1 MVEIRV
7 EGVSKNY
14 GSVEVLDQVSF
25 VVDDGEFAVLLGP
38 SGCGKTTL
46 LRCVA
51 GLEKADK
58 GEVYLGEE
66 LVNDLSPME
75 RDLAMVFQG
84 FSLFPTMTA
93 RENIAF
99 PLNVRRVGKQ
109 AVDERVNEVARTL
122 GIEHL
127 LDKSPKDFSGGEQQR
142 VAIGRAIVRE
152 PKAFL
157 MDEPLSNLDAPLRA
171 QLRSELKRL
180 QKDIGVTTLYVTH
193 DQAEALALADKI
205 GVLNR
210 GTLLQYGSPSS
221 VFQAPSTAFV
231 ARFVGDPQTNIINVS
246 LEPSGQTGG
255 NYVMRSE
262 GLNLSLP
269 EGVGAPV
276 KKAAQTMRSQG
287 AATEASFQVSIRPE
301 DIELST
307 VRDRWREEHGQGGHD
322 ADADDVVQGTI
333 LLDEPLTLYR
343 VVTVRLGDGA
353 AVSPASTAPGVTRLS
368 MMPRDAS
375 STNLKVLVSKDS
387 KLDPGRHVW
396 LKFDPDKFRFFDRET
411 GAALVA

>member
-7 EGVSKNY
+7 EGVSKSY
-14 GSVEVLDQVSF
+14 GRIEVLDQVSF
-25 VVDDGEFAVLLGP
+25 VVDAGEFAVLLGP

-51 GLEKADK
+51 GLEKVDR
-58 GEVYLGEE
+58 GEIYLGGE

-109 AVDERVNEVARTL
+109 EVDARVNEVAGVL

-127 LDKSPKDFSGGEQQR
+127 LDKSPKEFSGGEQQR

-180 QKDIGVTTLYVTH
+180 QKEIGVTTLYVTH
-193 DQAEALALADKI
+193 DQAEAFALADEI

-210 GTLLQYGSPSS
+210 GTLLQYGPPATI
-221 VFQAPSTAFV
+221 FRAPSTAFV
-231 ARFVGDPQTNIINVS
+231 ARFVGDPQANIINVT
-246 LEPSGQTGG
+246 LESDGEKGG
-255 NYVMRSE
+255 YVMRSE
-262 GLNLSLP
+262 GFNLHVPDSVAAP
-269 EGVGAPV
+269 AVQSVKAMRGAGGTD
-276 KKAAQTMRSQG
+276 AG
-287 AATEASFQVSIRPE
+287 LQVSIRPE
-301 DIELST
+301 DIELRT
-307 VRDRWREEHGQGGHD
+307 RPTDVAEAEG
-322 ADADDVVQGTI
+322 DDELAKGRI

-343 VVTVRLGDGA
+343 VVTVKLGDGA
-353 AVSPASTAPGVTRLS
+353 AAESTKL
-368 MMPRDAS
+368 RDSHATS
-375 STNLKVLVSKDS
+375 VKVLVDKESR
-387 KLDPGRHVW
+387 LETGQQVW
-396 LKFDPDKFRFFDRET
+396 LRFRPGKFRFFDRET
-411 GAALVA
+411 GAALTA

>member
-7 EGVSKNY
+7 EGVSKSY
-14 GSVEVLDQVSF
+14 GRIEVLDQVSF
-25 VVDDGEFAVLLGP
+25 VVEAGEFAVLLGP

-51 GLEKADK
+51 GLEKVDR
-58 GEVYLGEE
+58 GEIYLGGE

-109 AVDERVNEVARTL
+109 EVDARVNEVAGIL

-127 LDKSPKDFSGGEQQR
+127 LDKSPKEFSGGEQQR

-180 QKDIGVTTLYVTH
+180 QKEIGVTTLYVTH
-193 DQAEALALADKI
+193 DQAEAFALADEI

-210 GTLLQYGSPSS
+210 GTLLQYGPPATI
-221 VFQAPSTAFV
+221 FRAPSTAFV
-231 ARFVGDPQTNIINVS
+231 ARFVGDPQANIINVT
-246 LEPSGQTGG
+246 LESDGEKGG
-255 NYVMRSE
+255 YIMRSE
-262 GLNLSLP
+262 GFSLHVP
-269 EGVGAPV
+269 DSVAAPAEQGVKAMRGAGG
-276 KKAAQTMRSQG
+276 TG
-287 AATEASFQVSIRPE
+287 AGLQVSIRPE
-301 DIELST
+301 DIELRTRPT
-307 VRDRWREEHGQGGHD
+307 VMAEAE
-322 ADADDVVQGTI
+322 ADDELAKGRI

-343 VVTVRLGDGA
+343 VVTVKLSDGA
-353 AVSPASTAPGVTRLS
+353 AAESRTL
-368 MMPRDAS
+368 RDSHATS
-375 STNLKVLVSKDS
+375 VKVLVDKESR
-387 KLDPGRHVW
+387 LETGQQVW
-396 LKFDPDKFRFFDRET
+396 LRFKPGKFRFFDRET
-411 GAALVA
+411 GAALTA